1 MVHRAPGINDAESK
15 LYKDF
20 DKNGRTSAVESNKAA
35 LTGVKNLQTVAYKYE
50 SPFVGVEIAPPRS
63 MLIIIGRTLPR
74 DRAVN
79 LMPAEIS
86 LFLVAP
92 VNSS

>member
-35 LTGVKNLQTVAYKYE
+35 LTGVKNLQTVPYKYE
-50 SPFVGVEIAPPRS
+50 SPFVGV
-63 MLIIIGRTLPR
+63 R
-74 DRAVN
+74 DRFPEKYADHHR
-79 LMPAEIS
+79 S
-86 LFLVAP
+86 
-92 VNSS
+92 NSAKRPGSELNASGNIFVPGGTGQ